1 MSEQTYKFKVGMS
14 CGGCSGAVT
23 RILSKTDGVSSFD
36 VSLETQT
43 VTVKT
48 PTLSQEAVFEAIKKA
63 GKPTE
68 IIA

>member
-1 MSEQTYKFKVGMS
+1 MS

-48 PTLSQEAVFEAIKKA
+48 STLSQEAVFEAIKKA